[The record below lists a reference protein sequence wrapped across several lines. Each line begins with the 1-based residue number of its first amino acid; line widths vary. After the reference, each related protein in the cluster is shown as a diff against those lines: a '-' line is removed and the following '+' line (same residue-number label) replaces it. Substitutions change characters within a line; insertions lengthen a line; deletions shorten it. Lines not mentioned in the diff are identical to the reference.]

1 MKRLWIVAGAMF
13 VAAVAGCNR
22 WDEYPYPPPYY
33 QQPYYYQQPNYY
45 QQAPACP
52 PTTAPAGT
60 TYVQPSTSPCA
71 PATVRPAT
79 PR

>member
-1 MKRLWIVAGAMF
+1 MKRLWIVAGALL
-13 VAAVAGCNR
+13 VAAAAGCNR

-33 QQPYYYQQPNYY
+33 QQPYYYPQGYY
-45 QQAPACP
+45 QYPACP
-52 PTTAPAGT
+52 PGTAPAAA
-60 TYVQPSTSPCA
+60 TYVQPSAGACA